1 MHNASRMSAI
11 LLLAIAVCACFQV
24 SSWAQSSVHSVK
36 VLGTKN
42 AVEIEV
48 DASDRI
54 VPQTQVLSGPDRLV
68 LDFPNAVPG
77 AHVLNQSVDRGE
89 VKSVRIGLF
98 QNKPPITRV
107 VVDLKSPRSYQIF
120 PSGHTVMIKVMG
132 DAPALTSDPG
142 QQNVDSAANA
152 KPYTQAAVARQ
163 LESSKPPLQVSYE
176 NGLLSIHANKATL
189 SDVLYAVQQ
198 KTGAELSIAPGAD
211 QEQVVAEIAPG
222 AASEVLA
229 RLLNGSKFNFLIM
242 GAPNDPRQ
250 ISRVILTSRGETGL
264 QPLDPLSVEPPI
276 QAQGPP
282 SAVQSPA
289 ATPEAQADPPEM
301 LGSPQP
307 LPPDIPPHVPEE
319 DELNK

>member
-11 LLLAIAVCACFQV
+11 PLLAIIVCACFQL
-24 SSWAQSSVHSVK
+24 SSWAQISIHSVK

-48 DASDRI
+48 DASERI

-68 LDFPNAVPG
+68 LDFPNAIPG
-77 AHVLNQSVDRGE
+77 AQVLNQSVDRGE
-89 VKSVRIGLF
+89 VRSVRIGLF

-132 DAPALTSDPG
+132 DVSPPVADPAAQLINAAEGTKASMSA
-142 QQNVDSAANA
+142 SAAHQVE
-152 KPYTQAAVARQ
+152 PLT
-163 LESSKPPLQVSYE
+163 PPLQVSYE

-222 AASEVLA
+222 PASEVLA

-276 QAQGPP
+276 QAQSSP
-282 SAVQSPA
+282 SAVQSP
-289 ATPEAQADPPEM
+289 TEAETQANPPEM
-301 LGSPQP
+301 IGRPQP
-307 LPPDIPPHVPEE
+307 LPPDIPPNVPEE